1 MKSQLRYTLEMLCL
15 NKTLFAAAALLLAW
29 AGISLAGNGHG
40 HDHDHDRARQALEA
54 GEVLPLKAIIE
65 RVEGNYPGAIVEV
78 ELEREDGRWQYEI
91 KLLRRGGSL
100 LKIKVDARDGS
111 VLGVKGR
118 PGDGRAE
125 RSRRRDDERAG
136 VEH

>member
-1 MKSQLRYTLEMLCL
+1 M
-15 NKTLFAAAALLLAW
+15 
-29 AGISLAGNGHG
+29 
-40 HDHDHDRARQALEA
+40 
-54 GEVLPLKAIIE
+54 LPLKAIIE

-136 VEH
+136 VEPVSYTHLDVYKRQVSTIRRVFSQFLTPVVYLYLERPSQRQAQRLATLQSAGNDLN